1 MSPSFVRTLDTVVMP
16 VVVIFALALA
26 VAAAAVL
33 GHVILGPLRKAAQ
46 RVGRHTQ
53 FYLTDFV
60 WLLIQL
66 QLSLGLVS
74 AFVERNPAWAFYTVL
89 GFLGAAFTAMWWG
102 AVRALSQ
109 AGVQGMGRRA
119 VLILVLLPG
128 VEATMVATI
137 ILAGAAPVVAYR
149 ELRRQLLGS
158 DAPLWGPLLSGAAIV
173 LLALLGVAIAA
184 WLLRLLTLWLLAEA
198 PQADPAGEP
207 ST

>member
-16 VVVIFALALA
+16 IVVIFALILA
-26 VAAAAVL
+26 IAAAAVL

-46 RVGRHTQ
+46 RVGRPTQ

-137 ILAGAAPVVAYR
+137 LLAGAAPVVLYR
-149 ELRRQLLGS
+149 ELRGVGSVSPLWSLLGNT
-158 DAPLWGPLLSGAAIV
+158 AIL
-173 LLALLGVAIAA
+173 LLALIGLAVAAR
-184 WLLRLLTLWLLAEA
+184 LLRLLTLWLLAAA
-198 PQADPAGEP
+198 PQADPAGET
-207 ST
+207 SA

>member
-1 MSPSFVRTLDTVVMP
+1 MSPSFVRTLDTVVIP
-16 VVVIFALALA
+16 IVVIFALILA
-26 VAAAAVL
+26 IAAAAVL

-46 RVGRHTQ
+46 RVGRPTQ

-89 GFLGAAFTAMWWG
+89 GFLGAALTAMWWG
-102 AVRALSQ
+102 AVRSLSQ

-137 ILAGAAPVVAYR
+137 LLAGAAPVAVYR
-149 ELRRQLLGS
+149 ALRVQLLGS
-158 DAPLWGPLLSGAAIV
+158 VAPLWRLLSGSAIL
-173 LLALLGVAIAA
+173 LLALLGLAVAA
-184 WLLRLLTLWLLAEA
+184 WLLRLLTLWLLAAA
-198 PQADPAGEP
+198 PRTEPAGTP
-207 ST
+207 SS